1 MQTYTYIHTQNKT
14 KNKKMKRNTIVK
26 ATEILNVIIIKMIK
40 ALLRFRN
47 S

>member
-1 MQTYTYIHTQNKT
+1 MQTYTYIHTHKT
-14 KNKKMKRNTIVK
+14 KQDKNKKMKRNTKVK

-40 ALLRFRN
+40 SLVTL